1 MGGRDGQ
8 DARRGRLQFSK
19 RDNDMN
25 IQKNV
30 ASFGL
35 RWGACVVALCLF
47 ASTPLVAQAATLA
60 VLQQPALATAKAP
73 RAVLLGLTRAG
84 ERLVAVG
91 ERGIVLLSD
100 DSGNTWRQASVP
112 VSVSLTAVQFVDAEQ
127 GWAVGHL
134 GVVLHSEDGGETW
147 HKQLDGEGAAALAV
161 QAAQRDADQPGGA
174 SSLEQARRLLGDGPD
189 KPFLDLYFSD
199 RLQGYIVGAY
209 NQIYRTN
216 DGGRSWQPW
225 MRHVDNP
232 QGLNLYGI
240 RASGNDLLLVGERG
254 LLLRSTKAGN
264 SFQALKSPYEG
275 SFFGLLST
283 RSGALIAY
291 GLRGNAWWSDDQGN
305 SWRRLNTG
313 VESTLASAIELR
325 DGSLL
330 MASQSGELL
339 FSHDQ
344 GRSFDKRQSRS
355 GATIAALQQAV
366 DGSLASVG
374 LSGVAADQDP
384 RASGKP

>member
-1 MGGRDGQ
+1 MSVEKYFARFGR
-8 DARRGRLQFSK
+8 
-19 RDNDMN
+19 
-25 IQKNV
+25 
-30 ASFGL
+30 
-35 RWGACVVALCLF
+35 RWGPCALALF
-47 ASTPLVAQAATLA
+47 LLASTSTAGQAATFA
-60 VLQQPALATAKAP
+60 VLQQPALPTAKAP
-73 RAVLLGLTRAG
+73 RAVLLGLARAG
-84 ERLVAVG
+84 DRLVAVG

-100 DSGNTWRQASVP
+100 DSGKSWRQAKVP

-147 HKQLDGEGAAALAV
+147 HKQLDGEAAAALAV
-161 QAAQRDADQPGGA
+161 QSAQRDVDQPGGA
-174 SSLEQARRLLGDGPD
+174 GNLEQARHLLGDGPD

-199 RLQGYIVGAY
+199 RLHGYIVGAY
-209 NQIYRTN
+209 NQIYRTD
-216 DGGRSWQPW
+216 DGGRSWLPW
-225 MRHVDNP
+225 MSHVDNP

-254 LLLRSTKAGN
+254 LLLRSSDAGH

-275 SFFGLLST
+275 SFFGLLGT
-283 RSGALIAY
+283 RGGALIAY
-291 GLRGNAWWSDDQGN
+291 GLRGNAWWSDDRGN
-305 SWRRLNTG
+305 SWRHLDTG
-313 VESTLASAIELR
+313 VESTLASAIELQ

-330 MASQSGELL
+330 LASQGGELL
-339 FSHDQ
+339 LSHDQ

-355 GATIAALQQAV
+355 GATVAAVQQVA

-384 RASGKP
+384 QASGKP

>member
-1 MGGRDGQ
+1 
-8 DARRGRLQFSK
+8 
-19 RDNDMN
+19 MN
-25 IQKNV
+25 VEKIF
-30 ASFGL
+30 ASFRL
-35 RWGACVVALCLF
+35 RWGVCALALCLL
-47 ASTPLVAQAATLA
+47 ASTSMAAQAATFA
-60 VLQQPALATAKAP
+60 VLQQPALLTAKAQ
-73 RAVLLGLTRAG
+73 RAVLLGLARAG

-100 DSGNTWRQASVP
+100 DSGKSWRQASVP

-147 HKQLDGEGAAALAV
+147 HKQLDGEGAAKLAV
-161 QAAQRDADQPGGA
+161 QAAQRYADQPGGA
-174 SSLEQARRLLGDGPD
+174 SNLEQARHLLGDGPD

-199 RLQGYIVGAY
+199 RLHGYIVGAY
-209 NQIYRTN
+209 NQIYRTD
-216 DGGRSWQPW
+216 DGGQNWQPW

-240 RASGNDLLLVGERG
+240 RASGTDLLLVGERG
-254 LLLRSTKAGN
+254 LLLRSTDAGH
-264 SFQALKSPYEG
+264 SFQVLKSPYEG
-275 SFFGLLST
+275 SFFGLLGT
-283 RSGALIAY
+283 RGGALIAY
-291 GLRGNAWWSDDQGN
+291 GLRGNAWWSDDRGD
-305 SWRRLNTG
+305 SWRRLDTG
-313 VESTLASAIELR
+313 VASTLATAIELR

-330 MASQSGELL
+330 MVSQSGELL

-344 GRSFDKRQSRS
+344 GRSFNKRQSRS
-355 GATIAALQQAV
+355 GATVAAVQQAA

-384 RASGKP
+384 RASGQP

>member
-1 MGGRDGQ
+1 MR
-8 DARRGRLQFSK
+8 AERIFMSRGPL
-19 RDNDMN
+19 
-25 IQKNV
+25 
-30 ASFGL
+30 
-35 RWGACVVALCLF
+35 WGACALALCLW
-47 ASTPLVAQAATLA
+47 ASVSVAAQPTTFA
-60 VLQQPALATAKAP
+60 VLQQPALPTAKAQ
-73 RAVLLGLTRAG
+73 RAVLLGLARAG

-100 DSGNTWRQASVP
+100 DAGVTWRQAKVP

-134 GVVLHSEDGGETW
+134 GVVLHTTDGGETW
-147 HKQLDGEGAAALAV
+147 QKQLDGERAIALA
-161 QAAQRDADQPGGA
+161 AQVAGRDAGRPGGA
-174 SSLEQARRLLGDGPD
+174 ANVAQARQMLDDGPD

-199 RLQGYIVGAY
+199 RLNGYVVGAY
-209 NQIYRTN
+209 NQIYRTD

-225 MRHVDNP
+225 MGHVDNP

-240 RASGNDLLLVGERG
+240 RAVGNALLLVGERG
-254 LLLRSTKAGN
+254 LLLRSTDAGQ
-264 SFQALKSPYEG
+264 SFQALKTPYEG
-275 SFFGLLST
+275 SFFGLLGT
-283 RSGALIAY
+283 RDGGLVAY
-291 GLRGNAWWSDDQGN
+291 GLRGNAWWSDDRGD
-305 SWRRLNTG
+305 SWRRLETAI
-313 VESTLASAIELR
+313 ESTLSTALQLR

-330 MASQSGELL
+330 LASQGGELL

-344 GRSFDKRQSRS
+344 GRSFDRRQSRS
-355 GATIAALQQAV
+355 GGTVAAVQQAV

>member
-1 MGGRDGQ
+1 
-8 DARRGRLQFSK
+8 L
-19 RDNDMN
+19 
-25 IQKNV
+25 
-30 ASFGL
+30 
-35 RWGACVVALCLF
+35 ALCLL
-47 ASTPLVAQAATLA
+47 ASGPWVAQATTLA
-60 VLQQPALATAKAP
+60 VLQQPAIPTAKAQ
-73 RAVLLGLTRAG
+73 RAVLLGLARAG

-100 DSGNTWRQASVP
+100 DAGVSWRQAQVP

-134 GVVLHSEDGGETW
+134 GVVLHTQDGGETW
-147 HKQLDGEGAAALAV
+147 QKQLDGERAIALAV
-161 QAAQRDADQPGGA
+161 HVAERDANQPGGA
-174 SSLEQARRLLGDGPD
+174 GNLAQARHMLDDGPD

-199 RLQGYIVGAY
+199 RLHGYVVGAY
-209 NQIYRTN
+209 NQIYRTD

-225 MRHVDNP
+225 MQYVDNP

-240 RASGNDLLLVGERG
+240 RALGNDLLLVGERG
-254 LLLRSTKAGN
+254 LLLRSTNAGQ

-275 SFFGLLST
+275 SFFGLLAT
-283 RSGALIAY
+283 RDGAVIAY
-291 GLRGNAWWSDDQGN
+291 GLRGNAWRSDDRGN
-305 SWRRLNTG
+305 SWRRLDTG
-313 VESTLASAIELR
+313 LESTLATAVELR

-330 MASQSGELL
+330 LASQSGELL

-344 GRSFDKRQSRS
+344 GRSFDKRQVRS
-355 GATIAALQQAV
+355 GGTVAAVQQAV

>member
-1 MGGRDGQ
+1 
-8 DARRGRLQFSK
+8 
-19 RDNDMN
+19 MN
-25 IQKNV
+25 VEKIF

-35 RWGACVVALCLF
+35 RWGVCALVLCLL
-47 ASTPLVAQAATLA
+47 ASTSMAAQAATFA
-60 VLQQPALATAKAP
+60 VLQQPALLTAKAP
-73 RAVLLGLTRAG
+73 RAVLLGLAQAG

-147 HKQLDGEGAAALAV
+147 HKQLDGEGAAKLAV
-161 QAAQRDADQPGGA
+161 QAAQRDADQSDGA
-174 SSLEQARRLLGDGPD
+174 SNLEQARHLLSDGPD

-199 RLQGYIVGAY
+199 RLHGYIVGAY
-209 NQIYRTN
+209 NQIYRTD
-216 DGGRSWQPW
+216 DGGRSWRPW
-225 MRHVDNP
+225 MQHVDNP

-254 LLLRSTKAGN
+254 LLLRSSDAGH

-275 SFFGLLST
+275 SFFGLLGT

-291 GLRGNAWWSDDQGN
+291 GLRGNAWWSDDRGN
-305 SWRRLNTG
+305 RWRRLDTG
-313 VESTLASAIELR
+313 VDSTLASAIELR

-330 MASQSGELL
+330 MVSQSGELL

-355 GATIAALQQAV
+355 GATVAALQQAA